1 MKLGKDIW
9 NLIFEKLETNFCPYS
24 LNSLSLT
31 CKKLNSID
39 KERRE
44 RYSKH
49 LNNKYSDI
57 LSQIQKYKETK
68 GRFDY
73 VTLEKYLYI
82 GNCYVKET
90 PYQNI
95 KIYEHFPD
103 YLSYLEKLKVK
114 NFTELKQLS
123 MDELLKRLEFKDYV
137 RKDIEL
143 IQKQV
148 YTKSDLILVFT
159 YMKWDEDIVN
169 SILDIQSTF

>member
-1 MKLGKDIW
+1 MNLGKDIW
-9 NLIFEKLETNFCPYS
+9 NLIFEKLETDFCPYS

-49 LNNKYSDI
+49 LINKYSDI
-57 LSQIQKYKETK
+57 LSQTK
-68 GRFDY
+68 RNLEGRIDY
-73 VTLEKYLYI
+73 ITLERYLFI
-82 GNCYVKET
+82 GNSYVVQNIF
-90 PYQNI
+90 QNI
-95 KIYEHFPD
+95 KMYEHFPD

-123 MDELLKRLEFKDYV
+123 IDEFCTKLDFKEIN
-137 RKDIEL
+137 RKDISL
-143 IQKQV
+143 IQEHV